1 MLFLNLFHVGFFCIV
16 GNIILHVFMPET
28 RKLYDLET
36 LWTVG
41 EKYDDRC
48 LDVDDQFSIKQSDL
62 EWLQELDFS
71 RNRA

>member
-1 MLFLNLFHVGFFCIV
+1 
-16 GNIILHVFMPET
+16 MPET